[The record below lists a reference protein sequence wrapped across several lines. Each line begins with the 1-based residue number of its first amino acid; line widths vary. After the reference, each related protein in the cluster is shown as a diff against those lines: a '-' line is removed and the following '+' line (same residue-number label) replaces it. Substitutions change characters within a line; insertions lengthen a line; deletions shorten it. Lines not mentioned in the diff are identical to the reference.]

1 MSRLTR
7 VDLSDSERAALE
19 QGSKHGKTHGFRQ
32 RCQMILL
39 KACRKPSREIAAQL
53 GCCMVVVNHWVKRY
67 QAEGLEGRHVRKGRG
82 RKTILSSE
90 QDLPVVRRVVQE
102 NRQRLRLAQEALQAE
117 LGKEFSTTTL
127 KRFLKSIT
135 AGTSD
140 CVAE

>member
-67 QAEGLEGRHVRKGRG
+67 QAEGLEGLHVRKGRG
-82 RKTILSSE
+82 RKMILSSE

-102 NRQRLRLAQEALQAE
+102 NRQRLRLAQERLQAE

-135 AGTSD
+135 ADTSD

>member
-7 VDLSDSERAALE
+7 VDLSASERAALE
-19 QGSKHGKTHGFRQ
+19 QGSKYGKTHGFRQ

-67 QAEGLEGRHVRKGRG
+67 QAEGLEGLHVRKGRG
-82 RKTILSSE
+82 RKPILSSE

-102 NRQRLRLAQEALQAE
+102 NRQRLRLAQETLQAE

>member
-7 VDLSDSERAALE
+7 VDLSDSERAVLE

-39 KACRKPSREIAAQL
+39 KACRKPSREIAAKL

-67 QAEGLEGRHVRKGRG
+67 QAEGLEGLHVRKGRG

-102 NRQRLRLAQEALQAE
+102 NRQRLRLAQERLQAE

-135 AGTSD
+135 ADTSD